1 MNDVYGEKA
10 DVSWRARSFIGEI
23 KEAAA
28 RRLSAFGRFIQRCT
42 VARRPLGFLL
52 RSFGLLLATGQSH
65 RDVDSLQP
73 VSPERSGYTG
83 WMKLIDAR

>member
-10 DVSWRARSFIGEI
+10 DVSWRARSFVGEI

-42 VARRPLGFLL
+42 VARRPLDFFFAL
-52 RSFGLLLATGQSH
+52 S
-65 RDVDSLQP
+65 
-73 VSPERSGYTG
+73 VSYSPLVNPIEMST
-83 WMKLIDAR
+83 LFNL